1 MMNTRDRRIILLAN
15 KWLEQRITN
24 EEIAEFNQWYSEG
37 LDHPVF
43 VGKNYAASDE
53 DLRDR
58 IYSVI
63 QQQIHRKKRKNYWMR
78 AVAAVFLMLNL
89 GVALYVYR
97 NHEPDT
103 VAKAPAIADIR
114 PGTDQAT
121 LILADGRRIPLSD
134 AASGRLAEQSGVA
147 ISKTAD
153 GQLIYAITGATDA
166 APTDKVIYN
175 TIETPQGG
183 QYQVKLPDGTHVW
196 LNAASSLRYPTSFP
210 KIGHREVALTYGE
223 AYFEVSHDE
232 DHTFVLSSGRQ
243 DIEVIGTKFNI
254 TAYPEDNL
262 IKTTLLKGKVKV
274 TDRLSKKEVWLQPGQ
289 QSILQGDDLRVK
301 TMVEVSSQ
309 LWKDGKFYFD
319 NEKMS
324 SIMQQ
329 ISRWYKVKVVFQDP
343 VEEVQLSG
351 SVSRFDKLSTLLEK
365 LEQTGLVRFK
375 REDDQLMVL
384 KPE

>member
-1 MMNTRDRRIILLAN
+1 MNTRDRRIILLAN
-15 KWLEQRITN
+15 KWLEQRISN

-53 DLRDR
+53 DLRNR
-58 IYSVI
+58 IFNVI

-89 GVALYVYR
+89 GVAVYVYR

-103 VAKAPAIADIR
+103 VVKAPAIADIR

-121 LILADGRRIPLSD
+121 LILSDGRRIPLSD
-134 AASGRLAEQSGVA
+134 AASGKLAEQSGVA
-147 ISKTAD
+147 ISKTDD

-210 KIGHREVALTYGE
+210 KIGHRAVALTYGE

-262 IKTTLLKGKVKV
+262 IKTTLLKGRVKV
-274 TDRLSKKEVWLQPGQ
+274 TDRLSKKTVELLPGQ

-301 TMVEVSSQ
+301 TTDEVNQQ
-309 LWKDGKFYFD
+309 LWKDGKFTFD
-319 NEKMS
+319 NES
-324 SIMQQ
+324 IRSIMQQ
-329 ISRWYKVKVVFQDP
+329 VARWYQVKVVFRGP
-343 VEEVQLSG
+343 VDDIRLIG
-351 SVSRFDKLSTLLEK
+351 SVSRFENLSKLLEK
-365 LEQTGLVRFK
+365 LEQTGLVKFSW
-375 REDDQLMVL
+375 EGDQLIVS

>member
-1 MMNTRDRRIILLAN
+1 MNTRDRRIILLAN

-24 EEIAEFNQWYSEG
+24 EEIAEFNHWYSEG

-58 IYSVI
+58 IFSVI
-63 QQQIHRKKRKNYWMR
+63 QQQIDRKKRKNYWLR

-89 GVALYVYR
+89 GVAVYVYR

-103 VAKAPAIADIR
+103 VAKAPMIADIR

-134 AASGRLAEQSGVA
+134 AASGKLAEQSGVA

-262 IKTTLLKGKVKV
+262 IKTTLLKGRVKV
-274 TDRLSKKEVWLQPGQ
+274 TDRLSKKEVVLQPGQ

-301 TMVEVSSQ
+301 TIDDVNQ
-309 LWKDGKFYFD
+309 PLWKDGKFTFD
-319 NEKMS
+319 NES
-324 SIMQQ
+324 IRSIMQQ
-329 ISRWYKVKVVFQDP
+329 VARWYQVKVVFRGP
-343 VEEVQLSG
+343 VDDIRLIG
-351 SVSRFDKLSTLLEK
+351 SVSRFENLSKLLEK
-365 LEQTGLVRFK
+365 LEQTGLVKFSW
-375 REDDQLMVL
+375 EGDQLIVM
-384 KPE
+384 KAE

>member
-1 MMNTRDRRIILLAN
+1 ML
-15 KWLEQRITN
+15 
-24 EEIAEFNQWYSEG
+24 FN
-37 LDHPVF
+37 
-43 VGKNYAASDE
+43 
-53 DLRDR
+53 
-58 IYSVI
+58 I
-63 QQQIHRKKRKNYWMR
+63 
-78 AVAAVFLMLNL
+78 
-89 GVALYVYR
+89 GVAVYVYR

-103 VAKAPAIADIR
+103 VTKAPAIADIR

-121 LILADGRRIPLSD
+121 LILSDGRRIPLSD
-134 AASGRLAEQSGVA
+134 AASGKLAEQSGVA

-210 KIGHREVALTYGE
+210 KIGHREVTLTYGE

-243 DIEVIGTKFNI
+243 DIDVIGTKFNI
-254 TAYPEDNL
+254 TAYPEDDL

-274 TDRLSKKEVWLQPGQ
+274 TDRLSKKEVVLQPGQ

-301 TMVEVSSQ
+301 TIGEGSSQ

-375 REDDQLMVL
+375 REDDQLMVM